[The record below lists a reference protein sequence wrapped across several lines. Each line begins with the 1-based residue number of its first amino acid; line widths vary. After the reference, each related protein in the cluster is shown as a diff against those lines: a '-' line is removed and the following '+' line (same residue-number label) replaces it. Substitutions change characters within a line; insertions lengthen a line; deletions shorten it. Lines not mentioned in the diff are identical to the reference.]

1 MEGNDVRLF
10 PKAALFSRGI
20 RVVRHPAFARPHR
33 NKSTISNR
41 FQKRVKTKGDTMTRK
56 LIMLTGTLLLGGC
69 VAMAQAG
76 AGSRSWRRKRV
87 RCWSKCRP
95 IYRQQHRFDGI
106 ADRISHRF
114 DGCADA
120 DNPRNSRHSGGTRPR
135 LLRVRRRE
143 APQPIPI
150 APCPVQVR
158 LSRVPRPP
166 RPPEQPLPQRQA
178 QYRHPAPIRT

>member
-1 MEGNDVRLF
+1 MEGNGVRLC

-20 RVVRHPAFARPHR
+20 RVVRHPAFRRPHR
-33 NKSTISNR
+33 NKGTISNR

-76 AGSRSWRRKRV
+76 AGAGAGAGSGSGAGASAGQSTGSSTGRWDRRQDQPPV
-87 RCWSKCRP
+87 RWVRRR
-95 IYRQQHRFDGI
+95 RQPQEQPALRG
-106 ADRISHRF
+106 
-114 DGCADA
+114 
-120 DNPRNSRHSGGTRPR
+120 PRPR
-135 LLRVRRRE
+135 LLRARLRE